1 MRPRCCSPVAW
12 HCGVSTKMP
21 SINLLPWRQA
31 LRQRRRKEFLVGVG
45 AAALLAIV
53 VALLANFA
61 VSSMIDAQKRR
72 NDLLKAEIAQLDK
85 AIEQILSLETRRD
98 RMIARMQVI
107 DTLQSSRP
115 EVVKLF
121 DQMVSTLPEGVY
133 LSEVKQSGKKL
144 EFTGVAQSS
153 TRVSAFMRN
162 IDASESLSAPEL
174 KVIQTGRDARPGAS
188 FTLFAQQRLAPGE
201 VDAEAAAPAKRT
213 RVSEARK

>member
-1 MRPRCCSPVAW
+1 
-12 HCGVSTKMP
+12 MP

-31 LRQRRRKEFLVGVG
+31 LRQRRRKEFLVGIG
-45 AAALLAIV
+45 AAVVLAAV

-72 NDLLKAEIAQLDK
+72 NDLLKAEIAELDK

-133 LSEVKQSGKKL
+133 LSSVKQSGKKL

-162 IDASESLSAPEL
+162 IDASESLASPEL
-174 KVIQTGRDARPGAS
+174 KVIQTGRDARPGAN
-188 FTLFAQQRLAPGE
+188 FTLFAQQRVAGAEEETAAPG
-201 VDAEAAAPAKRT
+201 KRT

>member
-1 MRPRCCSPVAW
+1 
-12 HCGVSTKMP
+12 MP

-31 LRQRRRKEFLVGVG
+31 LRQRRRKEFLVGIG
-45 AAALLAIV
+45 AAVALSVV

-72 NDLLKAEIAQLDK
+72 NDLLKAEIAELDK
-85 AIEQILSLETRRD
+85 AIEQILSLEMRRD

-133 LSEVKQSGKKL
+133 LSSVKQTGKKL

-174 KVIQTGRDARPGAS
+174 KVIQTGRDASPGAS
-188 FTLFAQQRLAPGE
+188 FTLFAQQRGGAPE
-201 VDAEAAAPAKRT
+201 EEDAGAGKRT